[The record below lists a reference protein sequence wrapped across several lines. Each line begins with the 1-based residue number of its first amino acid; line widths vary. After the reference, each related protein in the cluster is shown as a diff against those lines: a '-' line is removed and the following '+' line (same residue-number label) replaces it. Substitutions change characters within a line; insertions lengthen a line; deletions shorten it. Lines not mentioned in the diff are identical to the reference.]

1 MRSETLCA
9 IGMSWVTTTLVTFSS
24 RWSFMIMSPIRV
36 TRSLALGSSELTVGA
51 NASYVGEQFFDEFN
65 RAPFVGDSYTLYDG
79 NVTYRPTS
87 EAWSVSLWG
96 RNLGNE
102 KEFADLSYSAL
113 GRVTSKKFINPRT
126 YGVSFNYNF

>member
-1 MRSETLCA
+1 LQFCNL
-9 IGMSWVTTTLVTFSS
+9 LVQLKGNTPQLSPEWKGNLGAQYTFP
-24 RWSFMIMSPIRV
+24 M
-36 TRSLALGSSELTVGA
+36 GSSELTVAG

-65 RAPFVGDSYTLYDG
+65 RAPFVGDSYTLYDS
-79 NVTYRPTS
+79 NVSYGPTS
-87 EAWSVSLWG
+87 QAWSVSLWG

-102 KEFADLSYSAL
+102 KQFADLSYSAL